1 MMGGERLLVGVTM
14 VVVIGDEYYALQF
27 LAPFFLFVSIQSIA
41 IAVCRRRMI
50 FLGDLFILICIIV
63 I

>member
-1 MMGGERLLVGVTM
+1 MVGGERLLVEVTT

-27 LAPFFLFVSIQSIA
+27 FTPFFLFVLIQSIA
-41 IAVCRRRMI
+41 FAVCRRRMI
-50 FLGDLFILICIIV
+50 FLEDLFILICIIV